1 MTNNYFLTKLYTY
14 FVYNIFYIR
23 KYENS
28 GKIDAKIHKTIP
40 EGSEFFVPTI
50 SQQLRFWVIQQSVR

>member
-23 KYENS
+23 KYES
-28 GKIDAKIHKTIP
+28 STRILICLSAVKTTTYEDYHAK
-40 EGSEFFVPTI
+40 
-50 SQQLRFWVIQQSVR
+50 

>member
-23 KYENS
+23 KYES
-28 GKIDAKIHKTIP
+28 STTFLISISVEKTTTYKDYH
-40 EGSEFFVPTI
+40 VK
-50 SQQLRFWVIQQSVR
+50 